1 MNHDNDK
8 SVFVWGHYGKKLEQL
23 DNVRFK
29 MLAQKNSHVSLSRL
43 YNENVCKIMRTI
55 DQLKNRDDIDI
66 NLKADLIKTELD
78 SIAKENQ
85 LDKIFREANK
95 LMLGMGDSVSFGS
108 LVVGQFEPTVKHGK
122 MVKPKEKVII
132 E

>member
-1 MNHDNDK
+1 MNPDNDK

-23 DNVRFK
+23 DKKRFS
-29 MLAQKNSHVSLSRL
+29 MLAQKNANISLSRL

-55 DQLKNRDDIDI
+55 DKLKERTDID
-66 NLKADLIKTELD
+66 NDLKVELIKTELD
-78 SIAKENQ
+78 SISNENQ

-108 LVVGQFEPTVKHGK
+108 LVVGQFEPTIKHGK
-122 MVKPKEKVII
+122 MIKPKDKLVI